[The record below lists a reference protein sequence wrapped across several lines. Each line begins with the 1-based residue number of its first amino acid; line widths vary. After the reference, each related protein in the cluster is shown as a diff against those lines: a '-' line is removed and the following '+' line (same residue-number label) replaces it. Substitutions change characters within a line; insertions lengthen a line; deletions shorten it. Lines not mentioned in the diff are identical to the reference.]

1 MMTIG
6 DDRWV
11 TRSGLT
17 NAYRSSVRTTWL
29 PDLTARPVSAKP
41 AHASNRFAIWRIA
54 PSGFVARYCKRLS
67 LSLVKSR
74 SFFRPEKKQ
83 TQDFGLLRFLADS
96 LLANRS
102 AFVCVCVIVFNIHHP
117 SSEFS
122 VSPAETRAVP
132 SGSTTAIPRLVST
145 RKYCVMW
152 YSPPIWRR
160 RFCSSAVWRK
170 SCNCECSRSSP
181 QWPRLIAR
189 IERKQPSVQNACS

>member
-1 MMTIG
+1 MTC
-6 DDRWV
+6 
-11 TRSGLT
+11 SGLT
-17 NAYRSSVRTTWL
+17 DAYRSSVRTTWL

-102 AFVCVCVIVFNIHHP
+102 AFVCVIVFNIHHP
-117 SSEFS
+117 SSN
-122 VSPAETRAVP
+122 SPSAQLRREQFQVV
-132 SGSTTAIPRLVST
+132 RL
-145 RKYCVMW
+145 
-152 YSPPIWRR
+152 RR
-160 RFCSSAVWRK
+160 SRDLSAPESIV
-170 SCNCECSRSSP
+170 
-181 QWPRLIAR
+181 
-189 IERKQPSVQNACS
+189 